1 MLNDGFGFWMHEL
14 HSKLALTMNSTS
26 KPVSELLNLNNRV
39 VLVTGS
45 SSGIGVGIAKRL
57 HEAGATVVIHCS
69 TNRAGAEAL
78 AQELK
83 ERVHIVQ
90 GDVQRDA
97 ERLCAEVVAKF
108 GQLNA
113 LVNNAGIQ
121 PVKGLLEQTPQ
132 DIQEMLR
139 VNVEGVMTLTNIAA
153 KQMIKQGQGGA
164 IVNISSIEG
173 LQPAFLHS
181 HYTTSKAAVLM
192 HTRSSA
198 LELGKYN
205 VRVNAVAPGLVDIE
219 GLDAA
224 WPEGV
229 ARWLSVCPL
238 GRLGT
243 PEDIGDA
250 VLFLIS
256 DAARW
261 VTGATLVVDGG
272 VLTNNTW

>member
-1 MLNDGFGFWMHEL
+1 MHEL
-14 HSKLALTMNSTS
+14 HSKLTFIMNSTL
-26 KPVSELLNLNNRV
+26 KPISELLDLENRV

-57 HEAGATVVIHCS
+57 HEAGATIVIHCS
-69 TNRAGAEAL
+69 SNLGGAEAL
-78 AQELK
+78 VKELK
-83 ERVHIVQ
+83 ERVFIVQ

-97 ERLCAEVVAKF
+97 ERLCAEVVQKY
-108 GQLNA
+108 GRLDG

-121 PVKGLLEQTPQ
+121 HVQMLLEQTPQ

-139 VNVEGVMTLTNIAA
+139 VNVEGVMTLTRVAA
-153 KQMIKQGQGGA
+153 QQMIKQGLSNENQGGA

-173 LQPAFLHS
+173 LQPALAHS

-198 LELGKYN
+198 LELGRHGI
-205 VRVNAVAPGLVDIE
+205 RVNAVAPGLIYKE
-219 GLDAA
+219 GLETA

-229 ARWLSVCPL
+229 SRWRAACPM

-250 VLFLIS
+250 VLFLLS
-256 DAARW
+256 DMARF

-272 VLTNNTW
+272 TLTNNTW

>member
-1 MLNDGFGFWMHEL
+1 MT
-14 HSKLALTMNSTS
+14 K
-26 KPVSELLNLNNRV
+26 VRELLNLSDRV

-57 HEAGATVVIHCS
+57 HEAGASVVLHCNN
-69 TNRAGAEAL
+69 NRAGAEAI
-78 AQELK
+78 ARELK
-83 ERVHIVQ
+83 ERVVIIQ

-97 ERLCAEVVAKF
+97 EHLCNEVVTAF
-108 GQLNA
+108 GKLDV

-121 PVKGLLEQTPQ
+121 PIKALLEQTPQ
-132 DIQEMLR
+132 DVQEMLR
-139 VNVEGVMTLTNIAA
+139 VNVEGVITLTGFAA
-153 KQMIKQGQGGA
+153 KQMIKQGQDGA

-181 HYTTSKAAVLM
+181 HYNASKAAILM
-192 HTRSSA
+192 HTKA
-198 LELGKYN
+198 ADLELGKYN
-205 VRVNAVAPGLVDIE
+205 IRVNAVAPGLINKK
-219 GLDAA
+219 GLSEA

-229 ARWLSVCPL
+229 ARWQEACPL

-250 VLFLIS
+250 VLFLVS

-272 VLTNNTW
+272 VLTNNVW

>member
-1 MLNDGFGFWMHEL
+1 
-14 HSKLALTMNSTS
+14 MNSTLPAV
-26 KPVSELLNLNNRV
+26 KDLLNLQNKV

-57 HEAGATVVIHCS
+57 HEAGASIVLHCS
-69 TNRAGAEAL
+69 NNRAGAEAI
-78 AQELK
+78 AKELK

-97 ERLCAEVVAKF
+97 ERLCAEVVETF
-108 GQLNA
+108 GKLDA

-121 PVKGLLEQTPQ
+121 PVKMLLEQTPT

-139 VNVEGVMTLTNIAA
+139 VNVEGVMTLTNLAA

-173 LQPAFLHS
+173 LQPATAHS

-198 LELGKYN
+198 LELGRHGI
-205 VRVNAVAPGLVDIE
+205 RVNAVAPGLIDKPIQ
-219 GLDAA
+219 GLQGGGSLAAA

-229 ARWLSVCPL
+229 ARWQAACPL

-272 VLTNNTW
+272 TLTNNTW

>member
-1 MLNDGFGFWMHEL
+1 
-14 HSKLALTMNSTS
+14 MNSTI
-26 KPVSELLNLNNRV
+26 KPVSELLNLENRV
-39 VLVTGS
+39 ALVTGS

-57 HEAGATVVIHCS
+57 HEAGASVALHCS
-69 TNRAGAEAL
+69 NNRAGAETL
-78 AQELK
+78 ARELK

-97 ERLCAEVVAKF
+97 ERLCAEVVTAF
-108 GQLNA
+108 GKLDA

-121 PVKGLLEQTPQ
+121 PVKMLLEQTTQ

-139 VNVEGVMTLTNIAA
+139 VNVEGVMTLTNLAA

-173 LQPAFLHS
+173 LQPAFGHS

-198 LELGKYN
+198 LELGKYGI
-205 VRVNAVAPGLVDIE
+205 RVNAVAPGLIDKPIRGPQGEE

-229 ARWLSVCPL
+229 ARWKAACPL

-250 VLFLIS
+250 VLFLVS
-256 DAARW
+256 DTARW

>member
-1 MLNDGFGFWMHEL
+1 
-14 HSKLALTMNSTS
+14 MNSTL
-26 KPVSELLNLNNRV
+26 PVVKDLLNLQNKV
-39 VLVTGS
+39 MLVTGS
-45 SSGIGVGIAKRL
+45 SSGIGVGIARRL
-57 HEAGATVVIHCS
+57 HEAGATVVLHCGN
-69 TNRAGAEAL
+69 NRADAEVVAK
-78 AQELK
+78 ELG
-83 ERVHIVQ
+83 EPVHIVQ

-121 PVKGLLEQTPQ
+121 PVKMLLEQTPT

-139 VNVEGVMTLTNIAA
+139 VNVEGVMTLTKVAA
-153 KQMIKQGQGGA
+153 TQMIKQGQGGA

-173 LQPAFLHS
+173 LQPALAHS

-198 LELGKYN
+198 LELGKYGI
-205 VRVNAVAPGLVDIE
+205 RVNAVAPGLIDKE
-219 GLDAA
+219 GLGTA

-229 ARWLSVCPL
+229 ARWQAACPL
-238 GRLGT
+238 RRLGT

-256 DAARW
+256 DMARW
-261 VTGATLVVDGG
+261 VTGVTLVVDGG

>member
-1 MLNDGFGFWMHEL
+1 
-14 HSKLALTMNSTS
+14 MNSTL
-26 KPVSELLNLNNRV
+26 KPVSDLLNLENRV

-57 HEAGATVVIHCS
+57 HEAGAKVALHCGN
-69 TNRAGAEAL
+69 NRVGAEAV
-78 AQELK
+78 ARELK
-83 ERVHIVQ
+83 DRVHIVQ

-97 ERLCAEVVAKF
+97 QRLCDEVVAAF
-108 GQLNA
+108 GKLDA

-121 PVKGLLEQTPQ
+121 PVKMLLEQTPN

-139 VNVEGVMTLTNIAA
+139 VNVEGVMTLTTVAA
-153 KQMIKQGQGGA
+153 KQMIKQASDNQNQGGA
-164 IVNISSIEG
+164 IVNIASIEG
-173 LQPAFLHS
+173 LQPALGHS

-192 HTRSSA
+192 YTRSSA
-198 LELGKYN
+198 LELGRHGI
-205 VRVNAVAPGLVDIE
+205 RVNAVAPGLIDKE
-219 GLDAA
+219 GLDSA

-229 ARWLSVCPL
+229 ARWQVACPL
-238 GRLGT
+238 GRLGS

-261 VTGATLVVDGG
+261 ITGATLVVDGG

>member
-1 MLNDGFGFWMHEL
+1 
-14 HSKLALTMNSTS
+14 MNSTS
-26 KPVSELLNLNNRV
+26 PAVKDLLNLQNKV

-45 SSGIGVGIAKRL
+45 SSGIGAGIAKRL
-57 HEAGATVVIHCS
+57 HEAGATVVIHCGS
-69 TNRAGAEAL
+69 NRERAETL
-78 AQELK
+78 AKELK
-83 ERVHIVQ
+83 ERVFIVQ

-97 ERLCAEVVAKF
+97 ERLCAEVVEKF

-121 PVKGLLEQTPQ
+121 PVKMLLEQTPQ
-132 DIQEMLR
+132 DTQEMLR
-139 VNVEGVMTLTNIAA
+139 VNVEGVMTLTKVAA
-153 KQMIKQGQGGA
+153 QQMIQQQSGGA

-173 LQPAFLHS
+173 LQPALAHS

-198 LELGKYN
+198 LELGRHRI
-205 VRVNAVAPGLVDIE
+205 RVNAVAPGLINKE

-229 ARWLSVCPL
+229 ARWRAACPL

-250 VLFLIS
+250 VLFLLS
-256 DAARW
+256 DMARW

>member
-1 MLNDGFGFWMHEL
+1 MKTTL
-14 HSKLALTMNSTS
+14 
-26 KPVSELLNLNNRV
+26 KPVSELLNLEKQV

-45 SSGIGVGIAKRL
+45 SSGIGSGIARRL
-57 HEAGATVVIHCS
+57 HEAGASVVVHCNS
-69 TNRAGAEAL
+69 NREGAEAL
-78 AQELK
+78 ARELK
-83 ERVHIVQ
+83 ERVFIVQ

-108 GQLNA
+108 GGLDA

-121 PVKGLLEQTPQ
+121 PVRGLLEQTPT

-139 VNVEGVMTLTNIAA
+139 VNVEGVMTLTKVAA
-153 KQMIKQGQGGA
+153 TQMIKQGLDNKNPGGA
-164 IVNISSIEG
+164 IVNLSSIEG
-173 LQPAFLHS
+173 LQPALGHS

-192 HTRSSA
+192 HTRSAA
-198 LELGKYN
+198 LELGKYSI
-205 VRVNAVAPGLVDIE
+205 RVNAVAPGLINKE
-219 GLDAA
+219 GLDTA

-229 ARWLSVCPL
+229 ARWLSVCPM

-256 DAARW
+256 DMARW

>member
-1 MLNDGFGFWMHEL
+1 
-14 HSKLALTMNSTS
+14 MNSII
-26 KPVSELLNLNNRV
+26 KPVSELFNLENCV

-45 SSGIGVGIAKRL
+45 STGIGVGIAKRL
-57 HEAGATVVIHCS
+57 HEAGASVVLHC
-69 TNRAGAEAL
+69 NRNRVGAEAL
-78 AQELK
+78 AQILN
-83 ERVHIVQ
+83 ERVHVVQ

-97 ERLCAEVVAKF
+97 ERLCTEAVAKF

-121 PVKGLLEQTPQ
+121 PVGMLLEQTPQ

-139 VNVEGVMTLTNIAA
+139 VNVEGVMTLTRVTAA
-153 KQMIKQGQGGA
+153 QMIEQGQGGA
-164 IVNISSIEG
+164 IVNIASIEG
-173 LQPAFLHS
+173 LQPALAHS

-198 LELGKYN
+198 LELGKYGI
-205 VRVNAVAPGLVDIE
+205 RVNAVAPGLIDKPTRGPQGEE
-219 GLDAA
+219 GLEVS

-229 ARWLSVCPL
+229 ARWRAACPL

-243 PEDIGDA
+243 PEDVGDA

-261 VTGATLVVDGG
+261 VTGVTLVVDGG